1 MKIEVKPTLS
11 STWSITAQSY
21 NRNESCILSND
32 EDVSIADISI
42 KRFFQF
48 LKEQNITLI
57 GNKLVGTYIIGNDRS
72 LYTVDMYNEWRE
84 KFDKR
89 VETSINKNDLI
100 EGHLYKTVCGSI
112 FLYLGKRNYISA
124 RVKDTNVKLS
134 KQGTAYFILPYFDS
148 MNISSSDRIP
158 ERLKQNAVK
167 DLGMSTFEREGWEE
181 RAIKQS
187 QSYGDNPYFYI
198 GIDKLD
204 DNALIINTSITDHDN
219 YRYNI
224 ISDGTSLYCSRAA
237 RKYNYYGSGVSS
249 DRQVA
254 NKPIILDQSTRTLM
268 CFNWSFGNENYK
280 TMDHFTFFNRGYK
293 NVHIIL
299 SN

>member
-1 MKIEVKPTLS
+1 MKVEVKPTLS
-11 STWSITAQSY
+11 STWSITAKSY
-21 NRNESCILSND
+21 NKNESCILSND
-32 EDVSIADISI
+32 EGVSIADISI
-42 KRFFQF
+42 ERFFQF
-48 LKEQNITLI
+48 MLEQNVTLI
-57 GNKLVGTYIIGNDRS
+57 GNKLQGTYIIGNDRS
-72 LYTVDMYNEWRE
+72 LYTVDMYNEWKD
-84 KFDKR
+84 KFEKR
-89 VETSINKNDLI
+89 VETSINNNDLI
-100 EGHLYKTVCGSI
+100 EGHLYKTVCGST
-112 FLYLGKRNYISA
+112 FLYLGKRYYISA
-124 RVKDTNVKLS
+124 KIKDTNVKLS
-134 KQGTAYFILPYFDS
+134 RQGTEHFILPYFDP
-148 MNISSSDRIP
+148 MNISSSGRIP

-204 DNALIINTSITDHDN
+204 DNALIINTTLADYDN

-224 ISDGTSLYCSRAA
+224 ISDGKSLYCSRVE
-237 RKYNYYGSGVSS
+237 RKYNYYGSVN
-249 DRQVA
+249 RHIA
-254 NKPIILDQSTRTLM
+254 NKPITLDRSTRTLM
-268 CFNWSFGNENYK
+268 CFNWTFENNNFK